1 MGAGM
6 LSIITCTLPSVVG
19 KGIPDATWVPEA
31 RLTPYS
37 VSNSPGARPAVK
49 GAELPAFPPHG
60 GFRNAPVL
68 LKPVLMVGACSATLS
83 PRYGPIP
90 LPIRIPLPTTK
101 FMAGLLY
108 APFDGTV

>member
-6 LSIITCTLPSVVG
+6 PLIVTCTLPSVVG

-49 GAELPAFPPHG
+49 GAELPAFTTPC
-60 GFRNAPVL
+60 GFRNTPVVLKL
-68 LKPVLMVGACSATLS
+68 LFMVGACSATLS
-83 PRYGPIP
+83 PR
-90 LPIRIPLPTTK
+90 
-101 FMAGLLY
+101 
-108 APFDGTV
+108 